1 MLPRLI
7 LLINYFKGNIFLL
20 ILAVVLYHDDEKLLQ
35 DAEKINQNFNLKKR
49 EKQNLL
55 MDVGNHSPFDVLH
68 RIQDHHHSW
77 YLLLF
82 QKDELWEIKNKYEII
97 LAIENLIVEYVHSH
111 HLRKIEI
118 NRHEIFLLD
127 YLHLFYSFVAH

>member
-20 ILAVVLYHDDEKLLQ
+20 ILVVVLYHDDEKLLQ

-55 MDVGNHSPFDVLH
+55 MDDGNHSPLGVLH

-82 QKDELWEIKNKYEII
+82 QKDGLWEIKNKYEII

-111 HLRKIEI
+111 HLRKIKI
-118 NRHEIFLLD
+118 NTHMKFS
-127 YLHLFYSFVAH
+127 Y